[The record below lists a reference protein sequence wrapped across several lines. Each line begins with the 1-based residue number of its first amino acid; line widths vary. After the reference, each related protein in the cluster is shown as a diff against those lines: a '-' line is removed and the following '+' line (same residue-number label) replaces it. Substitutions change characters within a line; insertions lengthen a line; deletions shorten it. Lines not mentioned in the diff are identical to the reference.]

1 MIRTKL
7 KNRKLP
13 DYNLA
18 EELINSISHGIG
30 TVFGIIVL
38 ILLIIKSIQNRN
50 VAQLITGIIYA
61 FSLIAL
67 YISSTVYHAVTDEF
81 TKKIM
86 QIIDH
91 CMIYILIG
99 GSYTPILVCRIMKIS
114 PAKSIVLLVIIWII
128 IAISVALNSIDLYK
142 YRVFAHISYIAL
154 GWIVLTILKDTYIAL
169 THDGFMIL
177 LYGGI
182 AYTVGAVLYG
192 IGSKIRYFHSIFHF
206 FVLAGSIIQFI
217 SIYLYVFI

>member
-1 MIRTKL
+1 MIRKKL
-7 KNRKLP
+7 QHRTLP

-18 EELINSISHGIG
+18 EELINSISHGLG
-30 TVFGIIVL
+30 VVFGIIVM
-38 ILLIIKSIQNRN
+38 ILLIIKSIQNN
-50 VAQLITGIIYA
+50 SHAQLITGIIYS
-61 FSLIAL
+61 FSLISL
-67 YISSTVYHAVTDEF
+67 YISSTLDHAVTNEF
-81 TKKIM
+81 VKKIM

-99 GSYTPILVCRIMKIS
+99 GSYTPILVCSISKIS
-114 PAKSIVLLVIIWII
+114 PVKSTILLIFIWII
-128 IAISVALNSIDLYK
+128 IAVSIVLNSIDLHK
-142 YRVFAHISYIAL
+142 YRVFAHISYLAL
-154 GWIVLTILKDTYIAL
+154 GWIVVTILKDTYLAL

-182 AYTVGAVLYG
+182 AYTVGAILYG
-192 IGSKIRYFHSIFHF
+192 IGSKKRYFHSVFHF

>member
-1 MIRTKL
+1 MIRKRL
-7 KNRKLP
+7 QNRTLP

-18 EELINSISHGIG
+18 EELINSISHGLG
-30 TVFGIIVL
+30 AVFGIIVL
-38 ILLIIKSIQNRN
+38 ILLIIKAIKNNS
-50 VAQLITGIIYA
+50 VAQLITGIIYS

-67 YISSTVYHAVTDEF
+67 YTCSTVYHAVTNEF

-99 GSYTPILVCRIMKIS
+99 GSYTPILVCSIMKIS
-114 PAKSIVLLVIIWII
+114 PAKSIILLIIIWII
-128 IAISVALNSIDLYK
+128 IAISIVLNSIDLHK
-142 YRVFAHISYIAL
+142 YRVFSHVSYIVL
-154 GWIVLTILKDTYIAL
+154 GWIVLTILKDTYLAL

-182 AYTVGAVLYG
+182 AYTIGAILYG

>member
-114 PAKSIVLLVIIWII
+114 PVKSIVLLVIIWII